1 MAQIN
6 TKTVT
11 VKSILNNHF
20 FTRGMKDYLAGKPF
34 DPEYD
39 NWPYMPGRKYVA
51 AQWCYERGR
60 QFAAATKGTVPTK
73 IGDAGKEVSQRAIWT
88 FTELYN
94 QQAIL

>member
-6 TKTVT
+6 TKTVS

-39 NWPYMPGRKYVA
+39 EWPYMKGRKYEA

-60 QFAAATKGTVPTK
+60 QFAAATNGTIPTK
-73 IGDAGKEVSQRAIWT
+73 VGDAGKQVSYTAIHK
-88 FTELYN
+88 FCELYN
-94 QQAIL
+94 TKAIL

>member
-6 TKTVT
+6 TKTVS

-39 NWPYMPGRKYVA
+39 EWPYKRERKYHA

-60 QFAAATKGTVPTK
+60 QFAAATNGKIPTK
-73 IGDAGKEVSQRAIWT
+73 VGNAGKEVSHTAIWK
-88 FTELYN
+88 FSELYN
-94 QQAIL
+94 TNAIL